1 MLSSVLLVLT
11 VTLVVTIHSTASM
24 PTLALIGY
32 ESEDVSSAIKRIPEI
47 ARLRELRSSVRS
59 GRPNGPLRFGKRR
72 AGPSGPIRF
81 GKRRTGPS
89 GPLRF
94 GKRWDPIAAE
104 PYYSIQYLP
113 PTTF

>member
-47 ARLRELRSSVRS
+47 ARLRELRSSDVPKPYSLNAVRS

-81 GKRRTGPS
+81 
-89 GPLRF
+89 
-94 GKRWDPIAAE
+94 
-104 PYYSIQYLP
+104 
-113 PTTF
+113 